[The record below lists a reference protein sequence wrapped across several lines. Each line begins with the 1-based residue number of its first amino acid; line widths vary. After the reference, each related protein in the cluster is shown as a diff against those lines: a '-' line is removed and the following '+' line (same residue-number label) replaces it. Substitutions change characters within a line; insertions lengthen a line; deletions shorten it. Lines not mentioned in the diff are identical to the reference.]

1 MALSFIK
8 KVFTF
13 GKEKPAEEQAPEVSE
28 TKVLEAELEPRSR
41 EEHLPLA
48 SDPVLSEEMD
58 TAGGPAADAVEPSE
72 DAEELAILP
81 GAYQIGDLGSDT
93 TLVAGG

>member
-28 TKVLEAELEPRSR
+28 TKVLEAELETHSR
-41 EEHLPLA
+41 EGTLA
-48 SDPVLSEEMD
+48 
-58 TAGGPAADAVEPSE
+58 ARK
-72 DAEELAILP
+72 
-81 GAYQIGDLGSDT
+81 
-93 TLVAGG
+93 